1 MNVISNS
8 SPIVALSS
16 LDQLT
21 LLQQMFETISI
32 PDAVYRE
39 TVAQNRDQRQRTR
52 IQIATETFITVLTPK
67 VHHLFSRTLG
77 DGEQGVLNLGLE
89 RQPDIVLLDDK
100 KARKEASVLGLI
112 PVFTSDILK
121 RAAKIGL
128 LASYQDALRELMM
141 QQIYL
146 PEGYRNNGRF

>member
-8 SPIVALSS
+8 SPLIALSS
-16 LDQLT
+16 IDRLT
-21 LLQQMFETISI
+21 LLHQMFDSVVI

-39 TVAQNRDQRQRTR
+39 TVTQNRYQHQRTR
-52 IQIATETFITVLTPK
+52 IQAVIDTFITVLTPT

-100 KARKEASVLGLI
+100 KARKEASALGLI

-128 LASYQDALRELMM
+128 LASYQDAIHELAA
-141 QQIYL
+141 QQIYP
-146 PEGYRNNGRF
+146 PEGHGTIL

>member
-8 SPIVALSS
+8 SPLVALSC
-16 LDQLT
+16 LDQLC
-21 LLQQMFETISI
+21 LLQQMFETVMI

-39 TVAQNRDQRQRTR
+39 TVTQNRYRQQRTR
-52 IQIATETFITVLTPK
+52 IQAAVDTFMTVLTPK

-77 DGEQGVLNLGLE
+77 DGEQGVLNLGLD

-100 KARKEASVLGLI
+100 KARNEATALGLI
-112 PVFTSDILK
+112 PVFTSDVLK

-128 LASYQDALRELMM
+128 LASYQDAM
-141 QQIYL
+141 QDLAAQEVYL
-146 PEGYRNNGRF
+146 PEGRETRL